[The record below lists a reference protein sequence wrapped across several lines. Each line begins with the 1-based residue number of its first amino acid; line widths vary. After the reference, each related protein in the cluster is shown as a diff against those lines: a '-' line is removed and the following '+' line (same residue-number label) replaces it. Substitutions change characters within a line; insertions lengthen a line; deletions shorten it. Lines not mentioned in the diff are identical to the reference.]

1 MRVPERLWHW
11 GDVVFYLALLVFAV
25 WKRPHTPT
33 LAVAVIV
40 AVASFPLWILARL
53 QLGSAFSFRAN
64 ADHLVTTGLYSRF
77 RHPVYLFGSI
87 AGVAS
92 LVALQVWWALVVA
105 LLLSPITIVR
115 AIREERV
122 LRAAFGEEYE
132 RYRSRTWF

>member
-1 MRVPERLWHW
+1 VKRPWLW
-11 GDVVFYLALLVFAV
+11 GDVAFYFALLLFAV

-40 AVASFPLWILARL
+40 AAASYPFWILARL
-53 QLGSAFSFRAN
+53 QLGSAFSLQAH

-92 LVALQVWWALVVA
+92 LMALQVWWVLLVA

-122 LRAAFGEEYE
+122 LRAAFGEQYDRWQE
-132 RYRSRTWF
+132 RTWC

>member
-1 MRVPERLWHW
+1 LKGLWLW
-11 GDVVFYLALLVFAV
+11 GDVAFYLALLLFAI

-33 LAVAVIV
+33 LAAAVV
-40 AVASFPLWILARL
+40 MAAASFPLWVLARL
-53 QLGSAFSFRAN
+53 QLGSAFSFHAR

-92 LVALQVWWALVVA
+92 LVALQVWWVLVIA
-105 LLLSPITIVR
+105 LLLSPITIIR

-122 LRAAFGEEYE
+122 LRARFGEEYE
-132 RYRSRTWF
+132 RWRRQTLC

>member
-1 MRVPERLWHW
+1 VRRLWLW
-11 GDVVFYLALLVFAV
+11 GDVAFYLALLVFAV

-33 LAVAVIV
+33 LVVAAIV
-40 AVASFPLWILARL
+40 AAVSFPLWVLARL
-53 QLGSAFSFRAN
+53 QLGSAFSFRAR

-92 LVALQVWWALVVA
+92 LVSLQVWWVLVVA

-115 AIREERV
+115 TIREERV
-122 LRAAFGEEYE
+122 LRAAFGAEYD
-132 RYRSRTWF
+132 RWRKRTWC